1 MSKQSHCDAAARSI
15 QSIQANDALV
25 PLYSPKQVYGIEKAW
40 FDAGNDSYALMQQA
54 AWQIAHWIYRTY
66 SKAGDKLKVGVW
78 VGRGNN
84 GGDGWLVA
92 DYLTQ
97 LGAQVAVIEVGP
109 EVSTADA
116 LLAKQQA
123 TATLNNNKQVIEQT
137 FTGHLA
143 NQTSFAKVCEQS
155 EYLSADVYVDALF
168 GIGLDRAPQSAYADA
183 IRYINAAKQHNHR
196 LQVVSVDVPSGVVSS
211 TGEVFD
217 EQAVR
222 ADITLCLVARKVGL
236 HLKDAMDY
244 TGKLVDLPL
253 IPTVLGKLPQAWL
266 QHHAQ
271 PLPARDHNTHKGSFG
286 HVLIAGGNQVD
297 GSQGMGGAAI
307 LSASTAFATGVG
319 KLTVAC
325 HKAFHGSLI
334 GAVPNAMSLDLH
346 DASSVESLIAQCD
359 TLAIGMGFGR
369 DESSFTLF
377 ERYLRTAL
385 QQSIALIIDAD
396 GLFHLAS
403 LAKQAPEIIDQ
414 LIAHAKTHEVW
425 YTPHS
430 GEAGRLLDISADE
443 IEKDRLAA
451 ITQLANKYN
460 GSWLLKGAGSLV
472 LHKGEIRVC
481 AAGNAGMATAGMGD
495 VLSGLAAGLLA
506 QSVLPKSS
514 RTLIQAVMIHAMA
527 GDVLERKKGVWALQA
542 SDMPPV
548 VGQIMQQLTQAQ

>member
-1 MSKQSHCDAAARSI
+1 
-15 QSIQANDALV
+15 
-25 PLYSPKQVYGIEKAW
+25 
-40 FDAGNDSYALMQQA
+40 
-54 AWQIAHWIYRTY
+54 
-66 SKAGDKLKVGVW
+66 
-78 VGRGNN
+78 
-84 GGDGWLVA
+84 
-92 DYLTQ
+92 
-97 LGAQVAVIEVGP
+97 
-109 EVSTADA
+109 
-116 LLAKQQA
+116 
-123 TATLNNNKQVIEQT
+123 
-137 FTGHLA
+137 
-143 NQTSFAKVCEQS
+143 
-155 EYLSADVYVDALF
+155 
-168 GIGLDRAPQSAYADA
+168 
-183 IRYINAAKQHNHR
+183 
-196 LQVVSVDVPSGVVSS
+196 
-211 TGEVFD
+211 
-217 EQAVR
+217 
-222 ADITLCLVARKVGL
+222 
-236 HLKDAMDY
+236 
-244 TGKLVDLPL
+244 
-253 IPTVLGKLPQAWL
+253 
-266 QHHAQ
+266 
-271 PLPARDHNTHKGSFG
+271 
-286 HVLIAGGNQVD
+286 
-297 GSQGMGGAAI
+297 MGGAAI

-346 DASSVESLIAQCD
+346 DASNVESLIAQCD

-396 GLFHLAS
+396 GLYHLAS